1 MQESAVYQAVL
12 EMITEIF
19 KDQMPADHIINDYI
33 KKRKYIG
40 SKDRRL
46 MTETV
51 WKIVRCRMRLAYEA
65 GSEEPRKILLTFLK
79 DKDFSLITGGTYGLL
94 ELDKEEKKWLDEVKR
109 KEFVYPLEVELEC
122 PKWLFEKIDN
132 PALISSLKGEAPFN
146 IRANLI
152 DRVSLQKRLQGEGLF
167 FSLSPYSPVGL
178 QSTERVRVNNSMAYH
193 EGLFDVQDESS
204 QIAAILCNVQ
214 KNEKI
219 VDYCAGAGG
228 KSLALGAI
236 LQNEGLIE
244 AHDVDI
250 KRTEALSERAMR
262 LKIKNIFLKKE
273 ITENDYDCFIADCPC
288 SGSGTWRRAPDAKF
302 RLTQKRLKELTQIQ
316 SDILETAYT
325 HTKPSGR
332 IIYMT
337 CSVLRDENEE
347 IVTAFSKRH
356 PDICFADHEK
366 LWNDLIG
373 VRFPFHDKKW
383 LNFSP
388 LLTQTDGFFFCS
400 MIKKI

>member
-12 EMITEIF
+12 EIISEVF
-19 KDQMPADHIINDYI
+19 QDKVPADHIINDYV

-46 MTETV
+46 MNETV
-51 WKIVRCRMRLAYEA
+51 WKILRRRMRLAYEA
-65 GSEEPRKILLTFLK
+65 ESKEPRKILLTFLK
-79 DKDFSLITGGTYGLL
+79 DKDFSLITGGKYGLEPL
-94 ELDKEEKKWLDEVKR
+94 SKEEKKWLDELKT
-109 KEFVYPLEVELEC
+109 KEFVYPLDIELEC

-132 PALISSLKGEAPFN
+132 PALIASLNGEAPFN

-152 DRVSLQKRLQGEGLF
+152 DRISLQKRLQGEGLF
-167 FSLSPYSPVGL
+167 FSLSPYSPLGL
-178 QSTERVRVNNSMAYH
+178 QSTDRVRVNNTIAYH
-193 EGLFDVQDESS
+193 DGLFDVQDESS
-204 QIAAILCNVQ
+204 QISAILCNVK

-236 LQNEGLIE
+236 LQNEGVVV
-244 AHDVDI
+244 AHDADM
-250 KRTEALSERAMR
+250 KRTEVLSERANR
-262 LKIKNIFLKKE
+262 LKIKNIRLQSQ
-273 ITENDYDCFIADCPC
+273 ITDKDYDCFVADCPC

-302 RLTQKRLKELTQIQ
+302 RLTPKRLNELTQIQ
-316 SDILETAYT
+316 FEILETAYK
-325 HTKPSGR
+325 HTKKGGR

-337 CSVLRDENEE
+337 CSILKDENES
-347 IVTAFSKRH
+347 IVTSFARVH
-356 PDICFADHEK
+356 PDICFNDHEK

-373 VRFPFHDKKW
+373 GRFLFYDKRW

-400 MIKKI
+400 MIKK